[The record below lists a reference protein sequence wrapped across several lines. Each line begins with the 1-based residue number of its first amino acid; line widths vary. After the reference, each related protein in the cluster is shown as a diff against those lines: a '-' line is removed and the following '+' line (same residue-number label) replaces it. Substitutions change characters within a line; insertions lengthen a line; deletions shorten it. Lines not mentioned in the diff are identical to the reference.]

1 MKIIANGKEI
11 DGERF
16 NSIYIDKEADP
27 GYAVLTIVLFGGEEI
42 PVATYTLDEIC
53 MAWYM
58 LKRIARSVLVFDES
72 IDVEAVAHVYPSE
85 EIMEKFNIDYG
96 TRDEIRLLK
105 RPWDEEVKYRVNFW
119 NSIYEN
125 YMKARERREV

>member
-72 IDVEAVAHVYPSE
+72 IDVEAVAHFYPSE
-85 EIMEKFNIDYG
+85 EWKNSTSTTELEMKYDF
-96 TRDEIRLLK
+96 LK
-105 RPWDEEVKYRVNFW
+105 DRGMKKL
-119 NSIYEN
+119 SIG
-125 YMKARERREV
+125 